1 ADERITPDL
10 AREIQQSIRSPLADG
25 FYINRRFMFL
35 GRWIRHC
42 GYYPSWNLRLFR
54 HKLGRYEKIDVG
66 NTNSGDNEV
75 HEHVILQGKAAHLK
89 HDMAHFS
96 YPDIYTWIDKHN
108 RYSNW
113 EAAVETAEN
122 GGSEAGHE
130 IGRRQ
135 QK

>member
-1 ADERITPDL
+1 
-10 AREIQQSIRSPLADG
+10 
-25 FYINRRFMFL
+25 MFL

-54 HKLGRYEKIDVG
+54 HKLGRYERIDVG
-66 NTNSGDNEV
+66 DANSGDNEV
-75 HEHVILQGKAAHLK
+75 HEHIILQGKTAHLK

-113 EAAVETAEN
+113 EAAVETTQN
-122 GGSEAGHE
+122 GDSEPGHE
-130 IGRRQ
+130 IGRSQ
-135 QK
+135 QKHRGLRTASRRLPFRPTLRFIYSYILKRG